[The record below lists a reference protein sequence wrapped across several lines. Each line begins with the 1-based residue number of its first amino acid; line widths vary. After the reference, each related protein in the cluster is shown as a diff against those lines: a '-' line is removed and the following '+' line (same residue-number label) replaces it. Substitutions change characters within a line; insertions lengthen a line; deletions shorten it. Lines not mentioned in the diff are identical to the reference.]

1 MQCPNCGYDADDEAF
16 FCPQCRFQFRDSE
29 GARPIILCQEDDL
42 FEDKPGTFSKKE
54 LKQLEIQL
62 FQPALLL
69 VLLVSLG
76 TYIILSPLPLVPL
89 TLSGLNIPLAGPVSF
104 LTGLVV
110 GILFFLLT
118 RRSLKKYRFT

>member
-29 GARPIILCQEDDL
+29 GTRPIILCQEDDL
-42 FEDKPGTFSKKE
+42 FEDKPETFSKKE

-69 VLLVSLG
+69 ALLVSLG
-76 TYIILSPLPLVPL
+76 SYIIISPLPLVPV
-89 TLSGLNIPLAGPVSF
+89 TLSGLNIPLAGPASL
-104 LTGLVV
+104 LTGLAA

-118 RRSLKKYRFT
+118 RWSVQKFRSS